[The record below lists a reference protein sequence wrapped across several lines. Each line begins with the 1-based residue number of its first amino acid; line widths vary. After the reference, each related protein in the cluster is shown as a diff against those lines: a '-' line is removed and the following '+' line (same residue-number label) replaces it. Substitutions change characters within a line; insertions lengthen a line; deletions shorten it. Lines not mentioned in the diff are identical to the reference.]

1 MGHRVAVSRPHG
13 LACRPAGGAFYNSS
27 VAFVLSLPH
36 NAGVT
41 IRSAFDVLSYPATRA
56 AFREYFGRWKPV
68 LLNLISSDV
77 YTMASAIST
86 CAVLS
91 FFPFTILLIS
101 IMQNVFHFDS
111 ATEWI
116 RQLIEAYIPSLSRNV
131 SPAVIAL
138 DIQKRSGGA
147 HLELISALILMASAI
162 GVFVPIEVTL
172 NRIWKASENMSFVK
186 NQVISFAVVF
196 LCGTLSL
203 FSFFIGGISIWIIK
217 ATLGRLPFPG
227 LVIVADLVSVKV
239 LGFLLSMTLFLL
251 VFRFLPNIRMPI
263 DTLIRASIFTGVIWE
278 LGKYAFIFV
287 LRKLDL
293 SAIYGPYFTSAVVLI
308 LWSYVS
314 AMIMILGAEL
324 AHRELLSLRLFGP
337 AWKEWKLLHAD
348 RSRLG

>member
-1 MGHRVAVSRPHG
+1 V
-13 LACRPAGGAFYNSS
+13 
-27 VAFVLSLPH
+27 H
-36 NAGVT
+36 NAVVT
-41 IRSAFDVLSYPATRA
+41 IRSSFDFFTYPATREA
-56 AFREYFGRWKPV
+56 LREYFRRWKPV

-101 IMQNVFHFDS
+101 IMQNVFHFDT

-116 RQLIEAYIPSLSRNV
+116 GKLIEAYIPPLSRSV
-131 SPAVIAL
+131 SPAVIAM
-138 DIQKRSGGA
+138 DIQKHSGTA
-147 HLELISALILMASAI
+147 HLELISAIILLASAI

-172 NRIWKASENMSFVK
+172 NRIWKAPENMSFVK
-186 NQVISFAVVF
+186 NQIISFAVVL

-203 FSFFIGGISIWIIK
+203 FSFLIGGISLWLIK
-217 ATLGRLPFPG
+217 VTLGHLPFAR
-227 LVIVADLVSVKV
+227 VEVFADLVSVKV

-251 VFRFLPNIRMPI
+251 VFRFLPNIRMPF

-278 LGKYAFIFV
+278 LGKYAFIWG
-287 LRKLDL
+287 LRRLDL
-293 SAIYGPYFTSAVVLI
+293 GTIYGAYFTAAVVLI

-324 AHRELLSLRLFGP
+324 AHRELLSLRLFRP
-337 AWKEWKLLHAD
+337 AYEEWELLHAD
-348 RSRLG
+348 RSRTG